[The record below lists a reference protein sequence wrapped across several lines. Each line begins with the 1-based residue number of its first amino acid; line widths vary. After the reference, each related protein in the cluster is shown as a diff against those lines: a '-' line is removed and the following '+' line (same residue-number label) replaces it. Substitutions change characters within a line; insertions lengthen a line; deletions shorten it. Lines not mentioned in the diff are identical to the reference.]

1 MKLRPVRSGGVYV
14 DTSLVGH
21 TVHLWLCDLELNSRQ
36 HGNLCSIL
44 DDSERDRALRFR
56 LLEHRERFVACRGQL
71 RLLLSF
77 YMGQQPAKIGFEQ
90 GQYGKPRLVDTELDQ
105 GLVFN
110 VSHSSN
116 KALLAFGTSQLLGVD
131 LELWREV
138 SNVDAMVERCFSA
151 KEKSAWLGAEEAC
164 RQTLFFSFWT
174 AKEAMIKAE
183 GQGLSLG
190 VQRCELSH
198 NPHLR
203 YTSLPACCGDPIDWK
218 LFSIDCGERFSGAL
232 AVKSKRCKVIY
243 RELSKDWL
251 FSLYFPAAVG

>member
-1 MKLRPVRSGGVYV
+1 MKLRPVRSRGIDIDTQLTEHSVY
-14 DTSLVGH
+14 
-21 TVHLWLCDLELNSRQ
+21 LWLSDLELSSTQ
-36 HGNLCSIL
+36 HDNLWSIL
-44 DDSERDRALRFR
+44 NDSERDRALRLRF
-56 LLEHRERFVACRGQL
+56 LQHRKRFVAGRGQL
-71 RLLLSF
+71 RLLLSL
-77 YMGQQPAKIGFEQ
+77 YTGQQPEKIGFEQ
-90 GQYGKPRLVDTELDQ
+90 GEYGKPRLADTEPGQ

-116 KALLAFGTSQLLGVD
+116 KALIAFSTNQLLGVD
-131 LELWREV
+131 LEFWRKL
-138 SNVDAMVERCFSA
+138 SNIEAMVDRCFSA
-151 KEKSAWLGAEEAC
+151 KEKAAWLGAEEAC
-164 RQTLFFSFWT
+164 RQSLFFSFWT

-203 YTSLPACCGDPIDWK
+203 YTSLPTCCGDPIDWK

-232 AVKSKRCKVIY
+232 AVKNKRCKVIY